1 MSKNLDLYIP
11 RIIERLLLRFVK
23 TQSVSI
29 FDEIRSVSCQFVCK
43 VNENLPKNIH
53 FFLRAEYKDKFLVFE
68 FLIDLGFIIVE
79 NRNERDYKLVCEDGH
94 LIVKTRTLNG
104 VTSTGSNL
112 TLICEKL
119 DRLFD
124 FLQTWAA
131 RSN

>member
-1 MSKNLDLYIP
+1 MYRVP
-11 RIIERLLLRFVK
+11 P
-23 TQSVSI
+23 
-29 FDEIRSVSCQFVCK
+29 
-43 VNENLPKNIH
+43 NLPKSIH
-53 FFLRAEYKDKFLVFE
+53 YFIRTEYKDKFLVFE
-68 FLIDLGFIIVE
+68 FLNELGFILVE

-112 TLICEKL
+112 TILCEKL

-124 FLQTWAA
+124 FLQTWPA